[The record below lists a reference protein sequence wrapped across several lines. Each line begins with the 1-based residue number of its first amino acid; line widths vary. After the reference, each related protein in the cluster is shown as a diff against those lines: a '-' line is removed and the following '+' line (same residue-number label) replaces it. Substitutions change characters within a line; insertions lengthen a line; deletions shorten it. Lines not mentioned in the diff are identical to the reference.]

1 MCFAGRNPSVD
12 CHICAPYSRV
22 NTLRNCLS
30 KCGPS
35 YGEKT
40 PLGASIDHKDSSGR
54 SHGHIVTVSVRRVA
68 SRKPATKI
76 PRSKP
81 FFCSSPFLARCPLRP
96 RNPRPRA
103 GHAKVLTAQK
113 APSPPPPYMYPQVR
127 ARAKRFRKVSVVSVR
142 SARKHSLAAARWAP
156 QSTGSTRLAPTSRF
170 QVLLL
175 VRGKNKR
182 T

>member
-1 MCFAGRNPSVD
+1 MTSLWRKNSPRRLHTITGVPAVGHTVISWSCRSV
-12 CHICAPYSRV
+12 APPHAKR
-22 NTLRNCLS
+22 L
-30 KCGPS
+30 
-35 YGEKT
+35 
-40 PLGASIDHKDSSGR
+40 
-54 SHGHIVTVSVRRVA
+54 
-68 SRKPATKI
+68 TKI

-113 APSPPPPYMYPQVR
+113 APSPRPPHMYLQVR
-127 ARAKRFRKVSVVSVR
+127 ARATRFQKVSTVSMGL
-142 SARKHSLAAARWAP
+142 ARKHSLAAARWAP
-156 QSTGSTRLAPTSRF
+156 QSAGSIGLAPTSRF

>member
-1 MCFAGRNPSVD
+1 MTIFVLLS
-12 CHICAPYSRV
+12 SRV
-22 NTLRNCLS
+22 NTLRTCLS
-30 KCGPS
+30 NCDLPMA
-35 YGEKT
+35 EKLPQAPPFIT
-40 PLGASIDHKDSSGR
+40 RVPAVGHTVISWSCR
-54 SHGHIVTVSVRRVA
+54 SVA
-68 SRKPATKI
+68 PPNAKQQTKI

-113 APSPPPPYMYPQVR
+113 APPPLPPHMSLHTR
-127 ARAKRFRKVSVVSVR
+127 ARAKRFQKVSAISVR
-142 SARKHSLAAARWAP
+142 SARKHALAAARWAP
-156 QSTGSTRLAPTSRF
+156 QSAGSIGLAPTSRF